1 MRCSR
6 SSASASDAA
15 GAGAY
20 SARVR
25 RDDLGADELAELE
38 RRGRRRGRRVLESPQ
53 GARIR
58 LDGRDVIS
66 FSSNGYLGLANH
78 PALRAAAHAAIDRW
92 GVGAGAS
99 RLIVGNSEAHEQLE
113 ADVRAWLGRPAARI
127 FGSGYAANT
136 AVIATLAGPDDVV
149 FSDELNHAS
158 IIDGC
163 RLSRGR
169 VRIFRHRDLGHLE
182 AALRE
187 ERGRRRIVVSETL
200 FSMDGDV
207 ADVAGLVSLARAHD
221 AITIVD
227 DAHAVGAWGEG
238 GRGLAGPDA
247 DVVVGTFGKALG
259 VSGAF
264 VAGGESVAE
273 LLWNRARS
281 LVFSTAIPPM
291 VAAAAS
297 AAVAIVQSAHGDA
310 MRRNLFERIRGA
322 GLGDRQI
329 APVLVGDDAR
339 AMQCTGRLLDEGLF
353 VQGIRPPTVPDGTA
367 RLRVSIT
374 AAHAP
379 EDIERLRGALDRLA
393 TEGLVQQRFDHRQ
406 NQFRVTARR

>member
-1 MRCSR
+1 
-6 SSASASDAA
+6 
-15 GAGAY
+15 
-20 SARVR
+20 VR

-53 GARIR
+53 GPRVR
-58 LDGRDVIS
+58 LDGRDVVN
-66 FSSNGYLGLANH
+66 FSSNDYLGLAYH
-78 PALRAAAHAAIDRW
+78 PALREAAHAAIDRW

-113 ADVRAWLGRPAARI
+113 ADVSAWLERPAARV

-136 AVIATLAGPDDVV
+136 GVIATLAGVDDVI

-163 RLSRGR
+163 RLSRAR

-207 ADVAGLVSLARAHD
+207 ADVEGLVALARSRD

-227 DAHAVGAWGEG
+227 DAHAVGAWGEH
-238 GRGLAGPDA
+238 GRGLAGAGP
-247 DVVVGTFGKALG
+247 DVVIGTFGKALG
-259 VSGAF
+259 AAGAF
-264 VAGGESVAE
+264 VAADAPVAE
-273 LLWNRARS
+273 LLWNSARS
-281 LVFSTAIPPM
+281 LVFSTALPPM

-297 AAVAIVQSAHGDA
+297 AAIAWVQSPDGDA
-310 MRRNLFERIRGA
+310 ARQSLVNRIREA
-322 GLGDRQI
+322 RLGNRQI
-329 APVLVGDDAR
+329 ARVVIGDDAR
-339 AMQCTGRLLDEGLF
+339 AMECTRQLLEAGVF
-353 VQGIRPPTVPDGTA
+353 VQGIRPPTVPEGTS

-374 AAHAP
+374 AAHEPA
-379 EDIERLRGALDRLA
+379 DIARLRTALDRL
-393 TEGLVQQRFDHRQ
+393 ELDGLVPRG
-406 NQFRVTARR
+406 TGARWE